1 MSRYEPGVNP
11 LTGTHDL
18 QRLQCQSSKAISQP
32 RPKPWRVVAD
42 TSCKV
47 GRLAF
52 STSPC
57 VLLIGSRLGH
67 DSSSETSRFARSSA
81 LGSARR
87 PRPVVGL
94 LSWGSSNRPSADTTV
109 ACVHSRLG
117 RRPDFGVGLP
127 RPALV
132 PLLPFLPA
140 SAVSSAE
147 GGSEDPPFDCPRVCC
162 TPQPAMGFT
171 TFQASR
177 SAFRLSATRRS

>member
-1 MSRYEPGVNP
+1 M
-11 LTGTHDL
+11 
-18 QRLQCQSSKAISQP
+18 
-32 RPKPWRVVAD
+32 
-42 TSCKV
+42 

-67 DSSSETSRFARSSA
+67 ELL
-81 LGSARR
+81 LGDVPVRAVQRTGFGPKAAPSGWTPLMGFIDR
-87 PRPVVGL
+87 PF
-94 LSWGSSNRPSADTTV
+94 ADTTV
-109 ACVHSRLG
+109 VCVHSRLS

-147 GGSEDPPFDCPRVCC
+147 GGSEDPPFDCPQVCC
-162 TPQPAMGFT
+162 TLQPAVGFT